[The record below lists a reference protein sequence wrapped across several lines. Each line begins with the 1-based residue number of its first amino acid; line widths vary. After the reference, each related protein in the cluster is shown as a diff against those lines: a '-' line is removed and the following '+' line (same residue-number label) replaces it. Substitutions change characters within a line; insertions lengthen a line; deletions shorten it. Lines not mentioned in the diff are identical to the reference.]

1 VVALVVVLGQ
11 DLPVRRYLVVVAGG
25 DDELLAA
32 VVSDH
37 ILQIACVCLEWGRV
51 AAGVGEEPAL
61 PLHDALVAVLFETA
75 RATGADPTPVE
86 EVLLLPPEHGLGGV
100 RFGGRVLLLPKV
112 SSDGASSSRT
122 IGVMC
127 SSLRAGLEARADGS
141 CC

>member
-100 RFGGRVLLLPKV
+100 RFGGE
-112 SSDGASSSRT
+112 GAAAAE
-122 IGVMC
+122 GV
-127 SSLRAGLEARADGS
+127 
-141 CC
+141 